1 MGITFRLLS
10 HLTTLLGVEAVNDC
24 IDLRSARLECVV
36 WKAYL
41 SLDAL
46 AAHSVAPE
54 RKVSNA
60 NGWARRETL
69 MANAATDP
77 EA

>member
-36 WKAYL
+36 WQAYL

-46 AAHSVAPE
+46 ADIAVGELTCHIGLGSTGGE
-54 RKVSNA
+54 RRVP
-60 NGWARRETL
+60 WVTF
-69 MANAATDP
+69 
-77 EA
+77 EALG

>member
-36 WKAYL
+36 WQAYL

-46 AAHSVAPE
+46 ADIAVGELTCHI
-54 RKVSNA
+54 
-60 NGWARRETL
+60 G
-69 MANAATDP
+69 
-77 EA
+77 